1 MSERILLGFAAAL
14 GSGLLIGIERERRKG
29 RGPHRALAGV
39 RTFSLA
45 AVAGAGARSTG
56 QDILV
61 IAGAA
66 LIVVLAGIS
75 YWRDRSRDPGVT
87 TEMALFVTYILGVVA
102 MGEPALAAGGAVVV
116 TTLLASRSSLHRF
129 SIDVHVVCR
138 RSFWG
143 IGCAV
148 SAALA
153 GFFDVHAAATSVLS
167 LASKGTVPRAELV
180 TAVLL
185 VFSTNTISK
194 LVAALSAGG
203 FAYGIRVAAGLLLV
217 AAAIWAPV
225 LRLQH

>member
-1 MSERILLGFAAAL
+1 MLQRIPQSKSTGKGVHGDNAVRSATLRRTHCSACCFRHLFAGTRLSMMSERILLGFAAAL

-143 IGCAV
+143 IGCA
-148 SAALA
+148 
-153 GFFDVHAAATSVLS
+153 GERRF
-167 LASKGTVPRAELV
+167 GG
-180 TAVLL
+180 
-185 VFSTNTISK
+185 VFRCACCGN
-194 LVAALSAGG
+194 V
-203 FAYGIRVAAGLLLV
+203 
-217 AAAIWAPV
+217 
-225 LRLQH
+225 